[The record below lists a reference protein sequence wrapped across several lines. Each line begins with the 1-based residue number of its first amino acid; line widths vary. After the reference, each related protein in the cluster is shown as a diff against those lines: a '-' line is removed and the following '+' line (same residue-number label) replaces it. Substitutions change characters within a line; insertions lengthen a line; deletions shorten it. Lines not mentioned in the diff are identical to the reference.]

1 MFDVSSILISAAYIP
16 IVISFSTSA
25 AVAAAATASSSF
37 VVASISASFSNCAYG
52 WLNAPYP
59 SSWKFISDS
68 FRSSNECSGKYC

>member
-25 AVAAAATASSSF
+25 AAAVSSSSSS
-37 VVASISASFSNCAYG
+37 VVASISASFSNFVYG